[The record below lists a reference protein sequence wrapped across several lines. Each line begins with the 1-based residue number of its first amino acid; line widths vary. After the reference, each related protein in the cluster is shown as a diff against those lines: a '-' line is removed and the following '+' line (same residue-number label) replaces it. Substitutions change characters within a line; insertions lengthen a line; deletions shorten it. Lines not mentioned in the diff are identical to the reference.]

1 VCIVRRRQ
9 SGPDVNEL
17 PHPIAPR
24 QVSHR
29 PPKEL
34 PVSHSPIDDLRPLLD
49 HLGRYGT
56 VGLEVVLSIQP
67 DVVYAGRMR
76 HGGIERR

>member
-1 VCIVRRRQ
+1 
-9 SGPDVNEL
+9 
-17 PHPIAPR
+17 
-24 QVSHR
+24 VSHR

-56 VGLEVVLSIQP
+56 VGLEVVLSI
-67 DVVYAGRMR
+67 
-76 HGGIERR
+76 